1 MTITSDD
8 VRKWPVVDGWSISPG
23 VPGILKGQRVIF
35 GDRAG
40 VGEGASVGDWVSVG
54 DRARVAFD
62 FGMEQRRLYGRC
74 GYIREDGIFI
84 LQAGCHHFA
93 LAEARG
99 HWGATAYPDK
109 KRAAEYLALCDYAE
123 ALAKIHS
130 FRI

>member
-8 VRKWPVVDGWSISPG
+8 VRKWPVVGGWSISPG

-35 GDRAG
+35 GDWAR
-40 VGEGASVGDWVSVG
+40 VGEGAS
-54 DRARVAFD
+54 VAFD

-74 GYIREDGIFI
+74 GYIREDGVFI
-84 LQAGCHHFA
+84 LQAGRHHFA